1 MSDRPPSI
9 EGRGSWVAAAVTL
22 AILSISYGS
31 PLLIVVGLKT
41 IQQDL
46 GTDRS
51 VIALAGSL
59 VWVGTG
65 IGGIPM
71 GWLADRIGIRP
82 VIAIGAAAIALGL
95 AVSAIGGTIPLY
107 LGHGLL
113 IGVIGNGAIYAPL
126 LIYVSRWFD
135 RRRGTAIALISSGQY
150 IAGVFWPAI
159 FERGIAAY
167 GWRAAMLTY
176 ACVVLACILPLLP
189 LLRAVPKPVS
199 AGPAVGGARDRSV
212 LCVAGFCCCI
222 PMAIPSSHIV
232 AYCSDIGI
240 SPVQGAAML
249 SFLLGCAFLSRQ
261 F

>member
-71 GWLADRIGIRP
+71 GWLADRIGIRA

-95 AVSAIGGTIPLY
+95 AVSTIGGTVPLY

-126 LIYVSRWFD
+126 LVYVSRWFD

-150 IAGVFWPAI
+150 IAGVFWPSI

-167 GWRAAMLTY
+167 GWQAAMLSY
-176 ACVVLACILPLLP
+176 AAIVLMGILPLLP
-189 LLRAVPKPVS
+189 LLHSPPPAVS
-199 AGPAVGGARDRSV
+199 AGPTIRAGRDRSTLSLSPGLIQV
-212 LCVAGFCCCI
+212 LICMAGFCCCI
-222 PMAIPSSHIV
+222 PMAIPSSHLV
-232 AYCSDIGI
+232 AFCSD
-240 SPVQGAAML
+240 
-249 SFLLGCAFLSRQ
+249 
-261 F
+261 